1 MQRLYYLDNLK
12 VCLTVLVIM
21 HHAGQAYGNGGDWAY
36 TPSNPAEFMPWIWHF
51 FSTNAAFFMGLY
63 FFISG
68 YFVPRSFDKQGAK
81 QFVQKKLL
89 RLGIPLLFMG
99 ALISVLTGKLE
110 IGHMWFVESLLA
122 FCLIYALIRH
132 TISNYQLSIV
142 NATPHSDQRSEN
154 YQLFKPTIIG
164 LLIVSLLMGVG
175 SYFIRQVSPQDHWI
189 WPFGIIPLPM
199 EPAHYLQY
207 VMMFVLGILAY
218 RFQWLDK
225 GRSSESHQAR
235 LDGRVMTELD
245 AVKMSNGT
253 GFTTLLIGIALA
265 VGNYLRDGGAWN
277 DFVWQW
283 FGIYES
289 LMCVFISFGLIW
301 LFREFVS
308 GTSRFW
314 QWCAAQS
321 YGAYVFH
328 LLLMIVL
335 QNVVDS
341 IWMGAFGK
349 FLFIGIVTTILAFGL
364 TWIVRMIPGVK
375 RVL

>member
-1 MQRLYYLDNLK
+1 MKRLFYLDNLK

-21 HHAGQAYGNGGDWAY
+21 HHAGQAYGNGGAWAY

-68 YFVPRSFDKQGAK
+68 YFVPRSFDKQGTK
-81 QFVQKKLL
+81 QFIQKKLL

-99 ALISVLTGKLE
+99 AIIGILTGKPK
-110 IGHMWFVESLLA
+110 IGHMWFVESLLV

-132 TISNYQLSIV
+132 WISPIEKKCKS
-142 NATPHSDQRSEN
+142 R
-154 YQLFKPTIIG
+154 PTIIG
-164 LLIVSLLMGVG
+164 LLIVALLMGVG

-225 GRSSESHQAR
+225 MGNS
-235 LDGRVMTELD
+235 V
-245 AVKMSNGT
+245 
-253 GFTTLLIGIALA
+253 GFMALLIGIALA
-265 VGNYLRDGGAWN
+265 MGNYLRDGGPWDA
-277 DFVWQW
+277 FVWQW

-308 GTSRFW
+308 TTSRFW

-321 YGAYVFH
+321 YGAYMFH

-335 QNVVDS
+335 QNAMDS
-341 IWMGAFGK
+341 IWIGAFGK
-349 FLFIGIVTTILAFGL
+349 FLFIGVVTTVLSFHL
-364 TWIVRMIPGVK
+364 TWMVKMIPGFK
-375 RVL
+375 KVL

>member
-1 MQRLYYLDNLK
+1 
-12 VCLTVLVIM
+12 
-21 HHAGQAYGNGGDWAY
+21 
-36 TPSNPAEFMPWIWHF
+36 MPWIWHF

-68 YFVPRSFDKQGAK
+68 YFVPRSFDKQGTK

-89 RLGIPLLFMG
+89 RLGIPLLFIG
-99 ALISVLTGKLE
+99 SIISIMTGKLE
-110 IGHMWFVESLLA
+110 IAHMWFVESLLV
-122 FCLIYALIRH
+122 FCLIYALIRLMVSP
-132 TISNYQLSIV
+132 IDKVCNS
-142 NATPHSDQRSEN
+142 
-154 YQLFKPTIIG
+154 KPTIIG
-164 LLIVSLLMGVG
+164 LLIVAVVMGIG

-225 GRSSESHQAR
+225 
-235 LDGRVMTELD
+235 
-245 AVKMSNGT
+245 MSNDV
-253 GFTTLLIGIALA
+253 GFTALLIGIALA
-265 VGNYLRDGGAWN
+265 VGNYLRDGGPWDA
-277 DFVWQW
+277 FVWQW

-301 LFREFVS
+301 FFRQFVS
-308 GTSRFW
+308 TTSRFW

-335 QNVVDS
+335 QNVVDG

-349 FLFIGIVTTILAFGL
+349 FLFIGVVTTILAFLL
-364 TWIVRMIPGVK
+364 TWVVRTIPGVK
-375 RVL
+375 QVL

>member
-1 MQRLYYLDNLK
+1 MKRLYYLDNLK

-21 HHAGQAYGNGGDWAY
+21 HHAGQAYGNGGAWAY

-68 YFVPRSFDKQGAK
+68 YFVPGSYDKQGSK
-81 QFVQKKLL
+81 QFILKKLL

-110 IGHMWFVESLLA
+110 IGHMWFVESLLV
-122 FCLIYALIRH
+122 FCLIYALIRRWVSP
-132 TISNYQLSIV
+132 I
-142 NATPHSDQRSEN
+142 DQECNS
-154 YQLFKPTIIG
+154 KPTIIG
-164 LLIVSLLMGVG
+164 LLIVALLMGVG

-218 RFQWLDK
+218 RFQWLN
-225 GRSSESHQAR
+225 
-235 LDGRVMTELD
+235 
-245 AVKMSNGT
+245 KMSNGT
-253 GFTTLLIGIALA
+253 GLVALLIGVGLA
-265 VGNYLRDGGAWN
+265 IGNYLRDGGAWN
-277 DFVWQW
+277 AFVWQW

-289 LMCVFISFGLIW
+289 LMCVFISFGLMW
-301 LFREFVS
+301 LFREFICA
-308 GTSRFW
+308 TSRLW
-314 QWCAAQS
+314 QWSAAQS

-328 LLLMIVL
+328 LILMIIL
-335 QNVVDS
+335 QNAVDG

-349 FLFIGIVTTILAFGL
+349 FLFIGVVTTILSFLL
-364 TWIVRMIPGVK
+364 TWVVRMIPGVK

>member
-1 MQRLYYLDNLK
+1 MKHIGRLYYLDNLK

-21 HHAGQAYGNGGDWAY
+21 HHAGQAYGNGGGWPY

-68 YFVPRSFDKQGAK
+68 YFVPRSYDKQGTK

-89 RLGIPLLFMG
+89 RLGIPLLFIG
-99 ALISVLTGKLE
+99 SIISIMTGKLE
-110 IGHMWFVESLLA
+110 IAHMWFVESLLV
-122 FCLIYALIRH
+122 FCLIYALIRLMASP
-132 TISNYQLSIV
+132 IDKVCNS
-142 NATPHSDQRSEN
+142 
-154 YQLFKPTIIG
+154 KPTIIG
-164 LLIVSLLMGVG
+164 LLIVASVMGIG

-225 GRSSESHQAR
+225 
-235 LDGRVMTELD
+235 
-245 AVKMSNGT
+245 MSNGVGLT
-253 GFTTLLIGIALA
+253 ALLVGIALA
-265 VGNYLRDGGAWN
+265 VGNYLRDGGPWDA
-277 DFVWQW
+277 FVWQW

-301 LFREFVS
+301 FFRQFVS
-308 GTSRFW
+308 TTSRFW

-321 YGAYVFH
+321 YGAYIFH

-335 QNVVDS
+335 QNAVDG

-349 FLFIGIVTTILAFGL
+349 FLFIGVVTTILAFLL
-364 TWIVRMIPGVK
+364 TWVVRTIPGVK
-375 RVL
+375 QVL

>member
-1 MQRLYYLDNLK
+1 MQRQYYLDNLK

-68 YFVPRSFDKQGAK
+68 YFVPRSFDKQGSK
-81 QFVQKKLL
+81 QFIQKKML

-99 ALISVLTGKLE
+99 AIISVLTGKLE
-110 IGHMWFVESLLA
+110 IGHMWFVESLLV
-122 FCLIYALIRH
+122 FCLIYALIRKWVSPIDK
-132 TISNYQLSIV
+132 TCNS
-142 NATPHSDQRSEN
+142 
-154 YQLFKPTIIG
+154 KPTIIG

-207 VMMFVLGILAY
+207 VMMFVMGVLAY
-218 RFQWLDK
+218 RFQWLN
-225 GRSSESHQAR
+225 
-235 LDGRVMTELD
+235 
-245 AVKMSNGT
+245 KMSNGT
-253 GFTTLLIGIALA
+253 GFTTLLIGVALA
-265 VGNYLRDGGAWN
+265 VGNYLRDGGPWN

-335 QNVVDS
+335 QNVVDG

-349 FLFIGIVTTILAFGL
+349 FLFIGIVTTILSFGL

>member
-1 MQRLYYLDNLK
+1 MKHIGRLYYLDNLK

-21 HHAGQAYGNGGDWAY
+21 HHAGQAYGNGGGWPY

-68 YFVPRSFDKQGAK
+68 YFVPRSYDKQGTK

-89 RLGIPLLFMG
+89 RLGIPLLFIG
-99 ALISVLTGKLE
+99 SIISIMTGKLE
-110 IGHMWFVESLLA
+110 IAHMWFVESLLV
-122 FCLIYALIRH
+122 FCLIYALIRLMASP
-132 TISNYQLSIV
+132 IDKVCNS
-142 NATPHSDQRSEN
+142 
-154 YQLFKPTIIG
+154 KPTIIG
-164 LLIVSLLMGVG
+164 LLIVASVMGIG

-225 GRSSESHQAR
+225 MS
-235 LDGRVMTELD
+235 DGVGLT
-245 AVKMSNGT
+245 A
-253 GFTTLLIGIALA
+253 LLVGIALA
-265 VGNYLRDGGAWN
+265 IGNYLRDGGPWDA
-277 DFVWQW
+277 FVWQW

-301 LFREFVS
+301 FFRQFVS
-308 GTSRFW
+308 TTSRFW

-321 YGAYVFH
+321 YGAYIFH
-328 LLLMIVL
+328 LLLMIAL
-335 QNVVDS
+335 QNAVDS

-349 FLFIGIVTTILAFGL
+349 FLFIGVVTTILAFLL
-364 TWIVRMIPGVK
+364 TWVVRTIPGVK
-375 RVL
+375 QVL

>member
-1 MQRLYYLDNLK
+1 MATNGILRNFAPMKRLCYLDNLK

-21 HHAGQAYGNGGDWAY
+21 HHAGQAYGNGGGWAY

-68 YFVPRSFDKQGAK
+68 YFIPRSFDKQGTK
-81 QFVQKKLL
+81 QFVHKKLL
-89 RLGIPLLFMG
+89 RLGVPLLFMG
-99 ALISVLTGKLE
+99 GIISILSGKPE
-110 IGHMWFVESLLA
+110 IGHMWFVESLLV
-122 FCLIYALIRH
+122 FCLIYALIR
-132 TISNYQLSIV
+132 QWVQPV
-142 NATPHSDQRSEN
+142 NEACYS
-154 YQLFKPTIIG
+154 KPTIIG
-164 LLIVSLLMGVG
+164 LLVVALLMGVG
-175 SYFIRQVSPQDHWI
+175 SYVIRQISPQDHWI

-225 GRSSESHQAR
+225 
-235 LDGRVMTELD
+235 
-245 AVKMSNGT
+245 MSNRVGSMA
-253 GFTTLLIGIALA
+253 LHIGIALA
-265 VGNYLRDGGAWN
+265 MGNYLRDGGPWDA
-277 DFVWQW
+277 FVWQW

-289 LMCVFISFGLIW
+289 LMCVFISFGLLW

-308 GTSRFW
+308 TTSRFW

-321 YGAYVFH
+321 YGAYMFH

-335 QNVVDS
+335 QNAMDC
-341 IWMGAFGK
+341 IWIGAFGK
-349 FLFIGIVTTILAFGL
+349 FLFIGVVTTVLSFHL
-364 TWIVRMIPGVK
+364 TWMVKMIPGFK
-375 RVL
+375 KVL

>member
-68 YFVPRSFDKQGAK
+68 YFVPGSFDKQGSK
-81 QFVQKKLL
+81 QFIQKKLL
-89 RLGIPLLFMG
+89 RLGIPLLLMG
-99 ALISVLTGKLE
+99 GLICVLSGKLE
-110 IGHMWFVESLLA
+110 IAHMWFVESLLV
-122 FCLIYALIRH
+122 FCLVYALIRQWVSP
-132 TISNYQLSIV
+132 IDKKCNS
-142 NATPHSDQRSEN
+142 
-154 YQLFKPTIIG
+154 KPTIIG
-164 LLIVSLLMGVG
+164 LLIVALLMGIG
-175 SYFIRQVSPQDHWI
+175 SYFIRQISPQDHWI

-218 RFQWLDK
+218 RFQWLN
-225 GRSSESHQAR
+225 E
-235 LDGRVMTELD
+235 
-245 AVKMSNGT
+245 MSNGT
-253 GFTTLLIGIALA
+253 GITTLLIGVAMA
-265 VGNYLRDGGAWN
+265 VGNYLRDGGPWN

-289 LMCVFISFGLIW
+289 LMCVFISFGLVW

-335 QNVVDS
+335 QNVVDG

-349 FLFIGIVTTILAFGL
+349 FLFIGIVTTILSFGL

>member
-1 MQRLYYLDNLK
+1 MATNGILRNFAPMKRLCYLDNLK

-21 HHAGQAYGNGGDWAY
+21 HHAGQAYGNGGGWAY

-68 YFVPRSFDKQGAK
+68 YFVPRSFDKQGTK
-81 QFVQKKLL
+81 QFVHKKLL
-89 RLGIPLLFMG
+89 RLGVPLLFMG
-99 ALISVLTGKLE
+99 GIISILSGKPE
-110 IGHMWFVESLLA
+110 IGHMWFVESLLV
-122 FCLIYALIRH
+122 FCLIYALIR
-132 TISNYQLSIV
+132 QWVQPV
-142 NATPHSDQRSEN
+142 NEACYS
-154 YQLFKPTIIG
+154 KPTIIG
-164 LLIVSLLMGVG
+164 LLVVALLMGVG
-175 SYFIRQVSPQDHWI
+175 SYVIRQISPQDHWI
-189 WPFGIIPLPM
+189 WPFGIIPIPM

-225 GRSSESHQAR
+225 
-235 LDGRVMTELD
+235 
-245 AVKMSNGT
+245 MSNSV
-253 GFTTLLIGIALA
+253 GFMALLIGIALA
-265 VGNYLRDGGAWN
+265 MGNYLRDGGPWDA
-277 DFVWQW
+277 FVWQW

-308 GTSRFW
+308 TTSRFW

-321 YGAYVFH
+321 YGAYMFH

-335 QNVVDS
+335 QNAMDS
-341 IWMGAFGK
+341 IWIGAFGK
-349 FLFIGIVTTILAFGL
+349 FLFIGVVTTVLSFHL
-364 TWIVRMIPGVK
+364 TWMVKMIPGFK
-375 RVL
+375 KVL

>member
-1 MQRLYYLDNLK
+1 MATNGILRNFAPMKRLCYLDTLK

-21 HHAGQAYGNGGDWAY
+21 HHAGQAYGNGGGWAY

-68 YFVPRSFDKQGAK
+68 YFVPRSFDKQGTK
-81 QFVQKKLL
+81 QFVHKKLL
-89 RLGIPLLFMG
+89 RLGVPLLFMG
-99 ALISVLTGKLE
+99 GIISILSGKPE
-110 IGHMWFVESLLA
+110 IGHMWFVESLLV
-122 FCLIYALIRH
+122 FCLIYALIR
-132 TISNYQLSIV
+132 QWVQPV
-142 NATPHSDQRSEN
+142 NEACYS
-154 YQLFKPTIIG
+154 KPTIIG
-164 LLIVSLLMGVG
+164 LLVVALLMGVG
-175 SYFIRQVSPQDHWI
+175 SYVIRQISPQDHWI

-225 GRSSESHQAR
+225 
-235 LDGRVMTELD
+235 
-245 AVKMSNGT
+245 MSNSV
-253 GFTTLLIGIALA
+253 GFMALLIGIALA
-265 VGNYLRDGGAWN
+265 MGNYLRDGGPWDA
-277 DFVWQW
+277 FVWQW

-308 GTSRFW
+308 TTSRFW

-321 YGAYVFH
+321 YGAYMFH

-335 QNVVDS
+335 QNAMDS
-341 IWMGAFGK
+341 IWIGAFGK
-349 FLFIGIVTTILAFGL
+349 FLFIGVVTTVLSFHL
-364 TWIVRMIPGVK
+364 TWMVKMIPGFK
-375 RVL
+375 KVL

>member
-68 YFVPRSFDKQGAK
+68 YFVPRSFDKQGSK
-81 QFVQKKLL
+81 QFVHKKLL
-89 RLGIPLLFMG
+89 RLGVPLLFMG
-99 ALISVLTGKLE
+99 AIIGVLTGKPE
-110 IGHMWFVESLLA
+110 IGHMWFVESLLV
-122 FCLIYALIRH
+122 FCLVYALIRH
-132 TISNYQLSIV
+132 WVSPIEKECSS
-142 NATPHSDQRSEN
+142 
-154 YQLFKPTIIG
+154 KPTIIG
-164 LLIVSLLMGVG
+164 LLIVALLMGVG

-218 RFQWLDK
+218 RFQWLDRM
-225 GRSSESHQAR
+225 G
-235 LDGRVMTELD
+235 
-245 AVKMSNGT
+245 NGT
-253 GFTTLLIGIALA
+253 GFTTLLIGVALA

-308 GTSRFW
+308 TTSRFW
-314 QWCAAQS
+314 QRCAAQS

-349 FLFIGIVTTILAFGL
+349 FLFIGIVTTILSFLL
-364 TWIVRMIPGVK
+364 TWIVRMIPEVK

>member
-21 HHAGQAYGNGGDWAY
+21 HHAGQAYGNGGSWAY

-68 YFVPRSFDKQGAK
+68 YFVPRSFDKQGSK
-81 QFVQKKLL
+81 QFIQKKLL

-99 ALISVLTGKLE
+99 AIISVLTGKLE
-110 IGHMWFVESLLA
+110 ICHMWFVESLLV
-122 FCLIYALIRH
+122 FCLIYALIRKWVSP
-132 TISNYQLSIV
+132 ID
-142 NATPHSDQRSEN
+142 SDCNS
-154 YQLFKPTIIG
+154 KPTIIG
-164 LLIVSLLMGVG
+164 LLIVALVMGIG

-207 VMMFVLGILAY
+207 VMMFILGILVY
-218 RFQWLDK
+218 RFQWLN
-225 GRSSESHQAR
+225 E
-235 LDGRVMTELD
+235 
-245 AVKMSNGT
+245 MSNGT

-265 VGNYLRDGGAWN
+265 VGNYLRDGGPWN
-277 DFVWQW
+277 AFVWQW

-308 GTSRFW
+308 TTSRFW

-328 LLLMIVL
+328 LLLMIAL

-349 FLFIGIVTTILAFGL
+349 FLFIGIVTTILAFLL
-364 TWIVRMIPGVK
+364 TWIVRMIPGLK

>member
-1 MQRLYYLDNLK
+1 MQRQYYLDNLK

-21 HHAGQAYGNGGDWAY
+21 HHAGQAYGDGGGWAY
-36 TPSNPAEFMPWIWHF
+36 SPSNPAEVMPWIWHF

-68 YFVPRSFDKQGAK
+68 YFVPRSFDKQGTK
-81 QFVQKKLL
+81 LFVQKKLL

-99 ALISVLTGKLE
+99 AIISVLTGKLE
-110 IGHMWFVESLLA
+110 IGHMWFVESLLV
-122 FCLIYALIRH
+122 FCLIYALIRQWVSP
-132 TISNYQLSIV
+132 ID
-142 NATPHSDQRSEN
+142 SDCNS
-154 YQLFKPTIIG
+154 KPTIIG
-164 LLIVSLLMGVG
+164 LLIVALIMGIG

-207 VMMFVLGILAY
+207 VIMFILGILAY
-218 RFQWLDK
+218 RFQWLD
-225 GRSSESHQAR
+225 
-235 LDGRVMTELD
+235 
-245 AVKMSNGT
+245 KMSNGT

-265 VGNYLRDGGAWN
+265 VGNYLRDGGPWN
-277 DFVWQW
+277 DFVWQC

-289 LMCVFISFGLIW
+289 LMCIFISFGLMW
-301 LFREFVS
+301 LFRECIS

-321 YGAYVFH
+321 YGAYIFH

-341 IWMGAFGK
+341 IWMGALGK
-349 FLFIGIVTTILAFGL
+349 FLFIGIVTTILAFLL

-375 RVL
+375 KVF

>member
-1 MQRLYYLDNLK
+1 MATNGILRNFAPMKRLCYLDNLK

-21 HHAGQAYGNGGDWAY
+21 HHAGQAYGNGGGWAY

-68 YFVPRSFDKQGAK
+68 YFVPRSFDKQGTK
-81 QFVQKKLL
+81 QFVHKKLL
-89 RLGIPLLFMG
+89 RLGVPLLFMG
-99 ALISVLTGKLE
+99 GIISILSGKPE
-110 IGHMWFVESLLA
+110 IGHMWFVESLLV
-122 FCLIYALIRH
+122 FCLIYALIR
-132 TISNYQLSIV
+132 QWVQPV
-142 NATPHSDQRSEN
+142 NEACYS
-154 YQLFKPTIIG
+154 KPTIIG
-164 LLIVSLLMGVG
+164 LLVVALLMGVG
-175 SYFIRQVSPQDHWI
+175 SYVIRQISPQDHWI

-225 GRSSESHQAR
+225 
-235 LDGRVMTELD
+235 
-245 AVKMSNGT
+245 MSNSVGSMA
-253 GFTTLLIGIALA
+253 LLIGIALA
-265 VGNYLRDGGAWN
+265 MGNYLRDGGPWDA
-277 DFVWQW
+277 FVWQW

-308 GTSRFW
+308 TTSRFW

-321 YGAYVFH
+321 YGAYIFH
-328 LLLMIVL
+328 LLLMVVL
-335 QNVVDS
+335 QNAMDS
-341 IWMGAFGK
+341 IWIGAFGK
-349 FLFIGIVTTILAFGL
+349 FLFIGVVTTVLSFHL
-364 TWIVRMIPGVK
+364 TWMVKMIPGFK
-375 RVL
+375 KVL

>member
-1 MQRLYYLDNLK
+1 MKHIGRLYYLDNLK

-21 HHAGQAYGNGGDWAY
+21 HHAGQAYGNGGEWPY

-68 YFVPRSFDKQGAK
+68 YFVPRSYDKQGTK

-89 RLGIPLLFMG
+89 RLGIPLLFIG
-99 ALISVLTGKLE
+99 SIISIMTGKLE
-110 IGHMWFVESLLA
+110 IAHMWFVESLLV
-122 FCLIYALIRH
+122 FCLIYALIRLMASP
-132 TISNYQLSIV
+132 IDKVCNS
-142 NATPHSDQRSEN
+142 
-154 YQLFKPTIIG
+154 KPTIIG
-164 LLIVSLLMGVG
+164 LLIVASVMGIG

-225 GRSSESHQAR
+225 
-235 LDGRVMTELD
+235 
-245 AVKMSNGT
+245 MSNGVGLT
-253 GFTTLLIGIALA
+253 ALLVGIALA
-265 VGNYLRDGGAWN
+265 VGNYLRDGGPWDA
-277 DFVWQW
+277 FVWQW

-301 LFREFVS
+301 FFRQFVS
-308 GTSRFW
+308 TTSRFW

-321 YGAYVFH
+321 YGAYIFH

-335 QNVVDS
+335 QNVVDG

-349 FLFIGIVTTILAFGL
+349 FLFIGVVTTILAFLL
-364 TWIVRMIPGVK
+364 TWVVKMIPGVK
-375 RVL
+375 QVL

>member
-21 HHAGQAYGNGGDWAY
+21 HHAGQAYGNGGSWAY

-68 YFVPRSFDKQGAK
+68 YFVPRSFDKQGSK
-81 QFVQKKLL
+81 QFIQKKLL

-99 ALISVLTGKLE
+99 AIISVLTGKLE
-110 IGHMWFVESLLA
+110 ICHMWFVESLLV
-122 FCLIYALIRH
+122 FCLIYALIRKWVSP
-132 TISNYQLSIV
+132 IDSNCNS
-142 NATPHSDQRSEN
+142 
-154 YQLFKPTIIG
+154 KPTIIG
-164 LLIVSLLMGVG
+164 LLIVALVMGIG

-207 VMMFVLGILAY
+207 VMMFILGILVY
-218 RFQWLDK
+218 RFQWLN
-225 GRSSESHQAR
+225 E
-235 LDGRVMTELD
+235 
-245 AVKMSNGT
+245 MSNGT

-265 VGNYLRDGGAWN
+265 VGNYLRDGGPWSA
-277 DFVWQW
+277 FVWQW

-308 GTSRFW
+308 TTSRFW

-328 LLLMIVL
+328 LLLMIAL

-349 FLFIGIVTTILAFGL
+349 FLFIGIVTTILAFLL
-364 TWIVRMIPGVK
+364 TWIVRMIPGLK